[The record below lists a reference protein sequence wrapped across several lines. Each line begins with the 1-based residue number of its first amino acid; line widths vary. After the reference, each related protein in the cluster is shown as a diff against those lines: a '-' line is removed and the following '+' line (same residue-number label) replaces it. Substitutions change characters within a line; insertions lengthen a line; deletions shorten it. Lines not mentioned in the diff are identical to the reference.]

1 MKSEKEGK
9 NNKHDEQSTVSTE
22 EERVNDS
29 FIRMINSEHLTL
41 EMAVN
46 YLFQWRRH
54 SKISGLLLERIQQFC
69 LKKSVHFI
77 PSIMYYSIHIDSS

>member
-1 MKSEKEGK
+1 MKSEKEGRH
-9 NNKHDEQSTVSTE
+9 NKQEEQSTVSTE

-29 FIRMINSEHLTL
+29 LIRMINSEQLTL

-46 YLFQWRRH
+46 YLFHWRKS
-54 SKISGLLLERIQQFC
+54 SKITGLLLERIQQFC

-77 PSIMYYSIHIDSS
+77 PSIMYLWPHAALS